1 MDKMEVK
8 LNELEAVTGGTGG
21 SAKPLPEK
29 AGCFVYHIVKGDT
42 LGEIAGR
49 CRTTVQFLM
58 QINPEITDK
67 NKIKIGQKILIPK
80 I

>member
-8 LNELEAVTGGTGG
+8 LNELEAVTFGTGG

-42 LGEIAGR
+42 LGKLGR
-49 CRTTVQFLM
+49 RFGTTA
-58 QINPEITDK
+58 E
-67 NKIKIGQKILIPK
+67 KIKAVNTTIHNINDITAGYYIYIPD
-80 I
+80 

>member
-1 MDKMEVK
+1 MEKNINLTDEELDKV
-8 LNELEAVTGGTGG
+8 AGGTG
-21 SAKPLPEK
+21 AQQYVLYT
-29 AGCFVYHIVKGDT
+29 VVKGDT